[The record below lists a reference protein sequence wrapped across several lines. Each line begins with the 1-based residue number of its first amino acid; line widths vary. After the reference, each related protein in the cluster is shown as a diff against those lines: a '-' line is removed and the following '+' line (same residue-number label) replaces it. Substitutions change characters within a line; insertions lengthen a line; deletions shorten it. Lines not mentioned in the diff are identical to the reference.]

1 MRTEHR
7 GRHGDREGRERKDG
21 RRGGIDPSGASGAQT
36 FRRGRILVFLEQLRV
51 KRSTVARQLGEA
63 EFEPIKAVLCGE
75 LKAIDQVMDDYIH
88 LFDLQEDVMDS
99 QESASVSGLE
109 QTGV

>member
-7 GRHGDREGRERKDG
+7 GRHGDSEGRESKDG
-21 RRGGIDPSGASGAQT
+21 RRGGVEHSGANGAQT

-51 KRSTVARQLGEA
+51 KRSTVARQLGES

-75 LKAIDQVMDDYIH
+75 LKAIDQVIEDYIH
-88 LFDLQEDVMDS
+88 LFDLQEDAMDS